1 MIAAPSNA
9 AVDTLLEKL
18 VLTLTAHTSTVVRLG
33 RVGGHTHCK
42 DRTDRFYLQRY
53 ELDGM
58 VDRRI
63 EAYRQNKETRM
74 KSESDGFLRKQYEQ
88 EILMNARVVGAPQLF
103 HG

>member
-9 AVDTLLEKL
+9 AVDTLLEIQAVRRGRKS
-18 VLTLTAHTSTVVRLG
+18 AVVRPG
-33 RVGGHTHCK
+33 RVGGDTHGK

-88 EILMNARVVGAPQLF
+88 EILMNARVVGASQLF

>member
-1 MIAAPSNA
+1 M
-9 AVDTLLEKL
+9 
-18 VLTLTAHTSTVVRLG
+18 VRLG
-33 RVGGHTHCK
+33 RVGGDTHGK

-63 EAYRQNKETRM
+63 EAFRQNKDTRM
-74 KSESDGFLRKQYEQ
+74 KSESDGFLRKQFEQ

-103 HG
+103 QV